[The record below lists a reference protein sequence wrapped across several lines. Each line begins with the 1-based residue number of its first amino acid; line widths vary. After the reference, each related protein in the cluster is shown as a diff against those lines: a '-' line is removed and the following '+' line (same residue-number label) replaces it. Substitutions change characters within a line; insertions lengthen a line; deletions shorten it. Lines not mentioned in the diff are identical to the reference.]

1 MLSAESPLVE
11 ENKMEEKINW
21 RDEAL
26 QMPLA
31 DLSRI
36 YKKLKTKRML
46 ITTIPIYISI
56 LVMLIY
62 AIAGWASMASFLY
75 SAGRFTFSIASAWDV
90 IVSILCCCVLIAYH
104 GKPANNIALWLLISY
119 TLIMLLINTSISI
132 FTLIT
137 YVYLVVIRLPM
148 AQIDEDIAFLRAMPT
163 FPFNERVSSSMIE
176 VAEQKRKLQLIESAK
191 GNIYSDNAEQIFDM
205 PKPEEPQYEKG
216 DTPEDYLQRKQF
228 YVNGQFT
235 RTSLTDDEFDRQ
247 EDELYERRMFME
259 KRKKAEGMPEM
270 PKEIKDDGRL
280 QDFDYTMYAPPK
292 KEDIKLSENIYAEDF
307 DGIQKTAEQP
317 NEEDII
323 VGEQVQLEE
332 FDFSDRT

>member
-1 MLSAESPLVE
+1 
-11 ENKMEEKINW
+11 MEEKINW

-56 LVMLIY
+56 LVMFVY
-62 AIAGWASMASFLY
+62 ALAGWFSVATFLY

-90 IVSILCCCVLIAYH
+90 IVCILCCCILIAYH
-104 GKPANNIALWLLISY
+104 GKTANNIALWVLASY
-119 TLIMLLINTSISI
+119 TLIMLLFGTSISI

-137 YVYLVVIRLPM
+137 YVYLAVIRLPM
-148 AQIDEDIAFLRAMPT
+148 AQIDDDIAFLRAMPT

-191 GNIYSDNAEQIFDM
+191 GNIYSDNAEQIFD
-205 PKPEEPQYEKG
+205 KPVPEMPQYEKG

-228 YVNGQFT
+228 YVDGKYT
-235 RTSLTDDEFDRQ
+235 RTSLTDEEYDRQ
-247 EDELYERRMFME
+247 EDELYERRMFTD
-259 KRKKAEGMPEM
+259 KQKKAQTVIAPQPIE
-270 PKEIKDDGRL
+270 DDGRL
-280 QDFDYTMYAPPK
+280 Q
-292 KEDIKLSENIYAEDF
+292 
-307 DGIQKTAEQP
+307 
-317 NEEDII
+317 
-323 VGEQVQLEE
+323 E
-332 FDFSDRT
+332 FDFTDHSKLNETYLVSSDVFTDEFDGTPLIEPPKPDDYVISDDLVIEDMDYTEPTEQQ

>member
-1 MLSAESPLVE
+1 
-11 ENKMEEKINW
+11 MEEKINW

-56 LVMLIY
+56 LVMFVY
-62 AIAGWASMASFLY
+62 ALAGWASMASFLY

-90 IVSILCCCVLIAYH
+90 IVCILCCCVLIAYH

-119 TLIMLLINTSISI
+119 TLIMLLFNTSISI
-132 FTLIT
+132 FTLIS
-137 YVYLVVIRLPM
+137 YVYLAVIRLPM
-148 AQIDEDIAFLRAMPT
+148 AQIDDDIAFLRAMPT

-191 GNIYSDNAEQIFDM
+191 GNIYSDNAEQIFD
-205 PKPEEPQYEKG
+205 KPVPEMPQYEKG

-228 YVNGQFT
+228 YVDGKYT
-235 RTSLTDDEFDRQ
+235 RTSLTDEEYDRQ
-247 EDELYERRMFME
+247 EDELYERRMFTD
-259 KRKKAEGMPEM
+259 KQKKAQTVIAPQPIE
-270 PKEIKDDGRL
+270 DDGRL

-317 NEEDII
+317 NEEDIV

-332 FDFSDRT
+332 FDFSDRI